1 MRSPLRRT
9 PQQPWSLN
17 IFFLDCIGSH
27 EADAK
32 PVQSGRGNVIL
43 LGCRSDAR
51 STRNILFLCSHLS
64 NTLNNILI
72 KQQAANQF
80 QALFHLVMASKA
92 VLVASALVL
101 ALVFI
106 ASSGG
111 GVEGWCI
118 TVPGPNIYVC
128 LVSDGRRVCDAQCR
142 EVGYNG
148 GGLCSNIGECLC
160 AKYRCSTPEKPRNR
174 SAMKMLELKVA
185 ASAAVILLLLTAA
198 DQVQAGTIGG
208 PECTVAHRSTT
219 FKGVCTT
226 AACVAACRHELYT
239 EGHCFMDVSDPDH
252 RVCMCTKPCPPPE
265 PDK

>member
-1 MRSPLRRT
+1 
-9 PQQPWSLN
+9 
-17 IFFLDCIGSH
+17 
-27 EADAK
+27 
-32 PVQSGRGNVIL
+32 
-43 LGCRSDAR
+43 
-51 STRNILFLCSHLS
+51 
-64 NTLNNILI
+64 
-72 KQQAANQF
+72 
-80 QALFHLVMASKA
+80 MASKA

-101 ALVFI
+101 ALFFI
-106 ASSGG
+106 ASSGD

-128 LVSDGRRVCDAQCR
+128 LVSDGPRVCDAQCR

-160 AKYRCSTPEKPRNR
+160 AKCSTPEKPINR
-174 SAMKMLELKVA
+174 SAMKMLELKIT
-185 ASAAVILLLLTAA
+185 ASAVLVLLLLTAA
-198 DQVQAGTIGG
+198 DQVQAGVIGG

-219 FKGVCTT
+219 FKGVCGGGSTT

-265 PDK
+265 PEKSARGKFVRFIN